1 MAHIKAQRGPYY
13 MAVMSSL
20 KHMVMGP
27 EEFNLTNSGNLT
39 CSFIELSI
47 DPTSW
52 IGPSN
57 QKQNTSI
64 SLLIL

>member
-1 MAHIKAQRGPYY
+1 
-13 MAVMSSL
+13 MAVMPSL

-47 DPTSW
+47 DPTS
-52 IGPSN
+52 N

>member
-1 MAHIKAQRGPYY
+1 MAHIKAQRGPYC
-13 MAVMSSL
+13 MAVMPSL

-47 DPTSW
+47 DPTS
-52 IGPSN
+52 N

>member
-1 MAHIKAQRGPYY
+1 
-13 MAVMSSL
+13 MAVMPSL